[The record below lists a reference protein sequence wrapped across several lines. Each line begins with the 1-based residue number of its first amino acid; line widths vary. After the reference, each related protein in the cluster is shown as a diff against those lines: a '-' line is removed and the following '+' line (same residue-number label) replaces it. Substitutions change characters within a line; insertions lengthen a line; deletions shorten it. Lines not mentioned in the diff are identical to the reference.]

1 MYSNTSGNAHSGT
14 SGRSFGENSSPRG
27 SFSSSRRTAPA
38 GRSSFPARPSAGSR
52 PYSDR
57 SSGGSRSSF
66 GGGSRSGSSF
76 GRGGRSGGFSSGR
89 GGRGGMRRGEHI
101 DHSRFIYTP
110 TELILEKKYDHVHTF
125 ADFKLDEQLQKN
137 LVARGYQFPTEIQDK
152 IIPHGLAGH
161 DLIGMA
167 HTGSGKTAAFLLPLI
182 QKVLKDK
189 KQKIIILAPTRE
201 LAQQINKELMDFS
214 KGMQIFSTVCVGG
227 MPIYR
232 QISSLKR
239 MNHFVIG
246 TPGRLKDLSE
256 RGVIS
261 FSGFHSIVLDEVD
274 RMLDMGFVDDM
285 TAILRELPVERQA
298 FFFSATMPDRIKN
311 LIKTFLK
318 DPKVVDTGTGI
329 GGKNVTQDIVTSISP
344 DDKFTKLQ
352 NLLKAANG
360 EKSIIFVEMKSSV
373 DKLTHELQKVGFK
386 VGLLHGDRRQRE
398 RERTLQDFKS
408 GYTTV
413 LVATDVAARGIDVK
427 DVFQVINY
435 TIPQTHDDYVH
446 RIGRTGRAGK
456 IGKAFTFVN

>member
-1 MYSNTSGNAHSGT
+1 
-14 SGRSFGENSSPRG
+14 
-27 SFSSSRRTAPA
+27 
-38 GRSSFPARPSAGSR
+38 
-52 PYSDR
+52 
-57 SSGGSRSSF
+57 
-66 GGGSRSGSSF
+66 
-76 GRGGRSGGFSSGR
+76 
-89 GGRGGMRRGEHI
+89 MRRGEHI

-110 TELILEKKYDHVHTF
+110 TELVLEKKYDHVHTF

-152 IIPHGLAGH
+152 IIPHGLTGH

-261 FSGFHSIVLDEVD
+261 FFGFHSIVLDEVD

-285 TAILRELPVERQA
+285 TTILRQLPAERQA

-318 DPKVVDTGTGI
+318 DPKIVDTGTGI
-329 GGKNVTQDIVTSISP
+329 GGKNVTQDIVKSVSP
-344 DDKFTKLQ
+344 EDKFTQLQ

-408 GYTTV
+408 GYTNV